1 MDELAQKDCTYRPS
15 TDAETENVAIIISE
29 RGADGNRVLW
39 QLVGSDMCWDGI
51 EQRGTWHET
60 DGGYL
65 WILVVWTLDPVA
77 SATMLLTET
86 CTL

>member
-1 MDELAQKDCTYRPS
+1 MRGHS
-15 TDAETENVAIIISE
+15 GETENVAVIISE
-29 RGADGNRVLW
+29 RCGNSLG
-39 QLVGSDMCWDGI
+39 LIMGDMCWGGI

-65 WILVVWTLDPVA
+65 WILAVWTLDPVA

-86 CTL
+86 CTLWT